1 MTMLEAHIQGLIQGL
16 TEFLPVSS
24 SGHLSLFQYFTG
36 RSSESSLS
44 FSVMLHFGTLIAV
57 FIAFWPT
64 ILGLIRE
71 FFAMAGEIARGKFSL
86 RHLNGRRRM
95 ILLLLLS
102 ILPLFIMFFLKDL
115 VAGFSTD
122 NGIMVEGFCFLFTG
136 CLLWMADRCA
146 KGHKKAGTMA
156 PRDALAMGVA
166 QTLATMPGISRSGS
180 TLTAGLLCG
189 LDRSYAVAFSFIMG
203 IPAVLGANI
212 LDLADAVKAQEPLFS
227 LPLLVGVAVAALSG
241 LAAIKLVSYL
251 VASDKLRIFA
261 WYTLTLGS
269 LTVLLGAVERLAG
282 HPLQQLIS
290 GIFR

>member
-1 MTMLEAHIQGLIQGL
+1 MTMLEAVIQGLIQGL

-57 FIAFWPT
+57 LIAFWPT

-71 FFAMAGEIARGKFSL
+71 FFAMVGEMVRGRFSL
-86 RHLNGRRRM
+86 RRLNARRRM

-102 ILPLFIMFFLKDL
+102 LLPLLIMFFLKDL
-115 VAGFSTD
+115 VESFSTD
-122 NGIMVEGFCFLFTG
+122 NGIMVEGCCFLFTG
-136 CLLWMADRCA
+136 CLLWMADRCT
-146 KGHKKAGTMA
+146 KGHKKAGTMS

-212 LDLADAVKAQEPLFS
+212 LDLADALKAKEPLFS
-227 LPLLVGVAVAALSG
+227 APLLVGVLVAALSG
-241 LAAIKLVSYL
+241 LGAIKLVNYL
-251 VASDKLRIFA
+251 VTTDKLRVFA
-261 WYTLTLGS
+261 WYTLILGS
-269 LTVLLGAVERLAG
+269 LTVLIGGVEQLAG

-290 GIFR
+290 GLFR